1 MQPALLE
8 RLRAFV
14 GTPHVLTGIELSPYV
29 IEGRTPDA
37 AVFPG
42 SVDEVRAVV
51 ALAAES
57 GVPLIPWG
65 GGTAATAG
73 TPASATSIVLGLGRL
88 DRIVEHEPGDLTGT
102 VQAGMTFARFQTA
115 LRER

>member
-8 RLRAFV
+8 RVRALV
-14 GTPHVLTGIELSPYV
+14 GAPHVLTGIELSPYV

-57 GVPLIPWG
+57 AIPLIPWG
-65 GGTAATAG
+65 GGTAATVG
-73 TPASATSIVLGLGRL
+73 TPASATGIVLGLGRL
-88 DRIVEHEPGDLTGT
+88 DRIVEHEPGDLT
-102 VQAGMTFARFQTA
+102 APSRPARRSRA
-115 LRER
+115 CRPL